1 METSMGT
8 IRQKTVGKAATLS
21 GIGLHAGD
29 RATLTVKPAAEG
41 SGICFVRVDR
51 PGRPQVRALA
61 TNVVD
66 VRRGTTI
73 KSGDC
78 MVFTVEHVMAAL
90 HAAGVDN
97 ALVEMDG
104 PEPPI
109 ADGSAQDYWAL
120 VMEAGV
126 VEQSAPAEVFAPAA
140 PLCVQ
145 MGATK
150 LAIFPDDCLRVTC
163 VIDFGATPLDA
174 QYYSDKVTPELF
186 GAELAPAR
194 TFVVYKDLE
203 QLIGMGLVKGG
214 SLDNAIIIHD
224 GAVISKEGLR
234 YPNELA
240 RHKALDVVGDIFL
253 VGKRVVGHVVAYKP
267 GHPANVALAG
277 KMIEQEMQAKG
288 N

>member
-1 METSMGT
+1 MD
-8 IRQKTVGKAATLS
+8 IIKQKTLGKAATLS
-21 GIGLHAGD
+21 GIGLHSGD
-29 RATLTVKPAAEG
+29 RAILTLKPAPEG
-41 SGICFVRVDR
+41 TGVCFARVDL
-51 PGRPQVRALA
+51 PGRPMVRALA

-78 MVFTVEHVMAAL
+78 LVFTVEHIMAAL

-120 VMEAGV
+120 VLEAGV
-126 VEQSAPAEVFAPAA
+126 VEQTAPAEFFAPSA

-145 MGATK
+145 MGGTK
-150 LAIFPDDCLRVTC
+150 VAIFPDDCLRVTC
-163 VIDFGATPLDA
+163 VIEFGATPLDA
-174 QYYSDKVTPELF
+174 QYFSDKVTPELF
-186 GAELAPAR
+186 GSEIAPAR
-194 TFVVYKDLE
+194 TFVLYKDLE

-240 RHKALDVVGDIFL
+240 RHKALDVVGDLFL
-253 VGKRVVGHVVAYKP
+253 VGKRVRGHVIAYKP